1 MMMCFMMC
9 LRSGALHRVSA
20 AHVEAL
26 EHDYD
31 ARDNCDLLLVVCH
44 HVMMIRVMQ
53 IYVGHQFRSV

>member
-1 MMMCFMMC
+1 MF